1 MWGRIIIG
9 AILMVVLAA
18 ALIFTAGGWARAEG
32 IEMSVIGVLALV
44 LGGVLT
50 FALGAGLMA
59 LVYYSA
65 RKGYDDDVQDYTKP
79 GTRPENLDK
88 DELKP

>member
-32 IEMSVIGVLALV
+32 IEMSIIGIVALV

-65 RKGYDDDVQDYTKP
+65 RKGFDDGVQDYTKP
-79 GTRPENLDK
+79 GTRPDK
-88 DELKP
+88 DEPKP